1 MSKIRDIVRH
11 DLRAVFSNVM
21 TMMVLF
27 GVAVVPLV
35 FSAFNTLASWDPFD
49 NTSRL
54 KIAVASK
61 DEGYNTDLA
70 KMRLNLGDQV
80 LAQLSVNKDI
90 DWILTSPDEAVEGTK
105 SGDYYASIVLPP
117 TFSTDL
123 LTFYA
128 VGAEPATIEM
138 VTNQKK
144 NTLGPVVTS
153 QAANAAVTQI
163 NTSFSQVVNNVGLGL
178 VDNLSEFLN
187 SGDTRAALDRMS
199 ARVAGVSDQLRASAG
214 TVDALN
220 GLVGSS
226 IPLVTSADGMLSA
239 AGGSGSGSDG
249 SGDASAISDISRIF
263 QDATASLPA
272 ALDKTASSYA
282 AVGDKVDALFANADS
297 TSASSAATLRELA
310 GKVDQQVKGFEGVRN
325 ELERQVGP
333 AIGAPGVVSRALQP
347 GYESTLHSVDSA
359 ISRSSDMRDA
369 LNSAADDLESGT
381 SNAAESR
388 ERSKAAIGRAR
399 EAVASAK
406 DSYEQDLRP
415 QLQGLG
421 STLRTLRDDLGDV
434 RDAVGRA
441 RDTLG
446 TGGVGG
452 DLGRIQ
458 DATRAL
464 ADKLRTHAD
473 DAAEL
478 EKAIK
483 DAGRTGDFAKLAA
496 LVGKDPEGLAA
507 KLASPVAVDRQPVDP
522 VVSFGAGMTPLY
534 AILALWIGAL
544 ITAVVVRAK
553 PTDEVLAKLAAAR
566 AEQSERSEADGSSDD
581 AELGGESK
589 LGGESEPGAES
600 DGSGAPEA
608 VAHEAGSADET
619 VPSEASEPDQESEPD
634 ADDAPGEPEDDA
646 APGEPEDEA
655 APSEPEDENYGF
667 SRSQLYFGRYG
678 FFATM
683 GLVQSTLVTLGLIV
697 FVGVSPVHP
706 SLLILA
712 GWVISLVFMLIV
724 YTLVLSFGNAGKALS
739 VLLLIVQISGSGG
752 AYPLVVLPQWFQNIS
767 PWLPATYAIDAFRSA
782 LAGIHHG
789 DYWIHLLKLLLFVL
803 PALLLGLVLRKGLDG
818 YNQKMDAAMEKT
830 RLM

>member
-1 MSKIRDIVRH
+1 MSRIRDIVRH

-49 NTSRL
+49 NASRL

-90 DWILTSPDEAVEGTK
+90 DWVLTSPDEAVEGTK
-105 SGDYYASIVLPP
+105 SGEYYASIVLPP

-226 IPLVTSADGMLSA
+226 IPLVTSADEMLSA
-239 AGGSGSGSDG
+239 ADGSGSGSDSGRSGAPGSGSDG

-272 ALDKTASSYA
+272 ALDKTASNYA

-310 GKVDQQVKGFEGVRN
+310 GKVDQQVKGFEGVRST
-325 ELERQVGP
+325 LERQVGP

-347 GYESTLHSVDSA
+347 GYESTLRSVDSA

-415 QLQGLG
+415 QLRGLG

-507 KLASPVAVDRQPVDP
+507 KLASPVAVNRQPVDP
-522 VVSFGAGMTPLY
+522 VVSFGAGMAPLY
-534 AILALWIGAL
+534 AILSLWIGAL

-566 AEQSERSEADGSSDD
+566 AERSEADGSGDD
-581 AELGGESK
+581 AELGGD
-589 LGGESEPGAES
+589 SEPGAES
-600 DGSGAPEA
+600 DDSGVPEA
-608 VAHEAGSADET
+608 VAHEVGSADET
-619 VPSEASEPDQESEPD
+619 VPSEASEPGQESEPD
-634 ADDAPGEPEDDA
+634 AGDAPGEPEDDA
-646 APGEPEDEA
+646 APG
-655 APSEPEDENYGF
+655 EPEDENYGF

-683 GLVQSTLVTLGLIV
+683 GLLQSTLVTLGLIV

>member
-1 MSKIRDIVRH
+1 MSRIRDIVRH

-49 NTSRL
+49 NASRL

-90 DWILTSPDEAVEGTK
+90 DWVLTSPDEAVEGTK
-105 SGDYYASIVLPP
+105 SGEYYASIVLPP

-226 IPLVTSADGMLSA
+226 IPLVTSADEMLSA
-239 AGGSGSGSDG
+239 ADGSGSGSGRSGAPGSGSDG

-310 GKVDQQVKGFEGVRN
+310 GKVDQQVKGFEGVRST
-325 ELERQVGP
+325 LERQVGP

-347 GYESTLHSVDSA
+347 GYESTLRSVDSA

-415 QLQGLG
+415 QLRGLG

-522 VVSFGAGMTPLY
+522 VVSFGAGMAPLY
-534 AILALWIGAL
+534 AILSLWIGAL

-566 AEQSERSEADGSSDD
+566 AERADGSGDD
-581 AELGGESK
+581 AELGGDSEPD
-589 LGGESEPGAES
+589 SEPG
-600 DGSGAPEA
+600 
-608 VAHEAGSADET
+608 
-619 VPSEASEPDQESEPD
+619 QESEPD
-634 ADDAPGEPEDDA
+634 AGDAPGEPEDDA

-683 GLVQSTLVTLGLIV
+683 GLLQSTLVTLGLIV
-697 FVGVSPVHP
+697 FVGVLPVHP